1 MAIKIQL
8 RRDTA
13 ANWVANNPLLLNGE
27 IGIETDTLKFKIGNG
42 SQRWNAINF
51 YAFKTGA
58 PNGIATLDSTGKIPA
73 SQLPTFNTIEDLEQA
88 IQESFSLK
96 TTSDITEGTNLYFT
110 NARSIAAGQGVFD
123 PYGSSTQAVATAATN
138 TATKISDLI
147 NSAPEVL
154 NTLGELATAIQNNEN
169 YVEDVV
175 NLVAGKQNIL
185 TAGNAISIANDTI
198 SVPENAF
205 DEKGASATATAAA
218 SLDATAKANAAI
230 STAAEDATTKANAAI
245 AAAATDATEKDNAVK
260 LEVLALSAS
269 DATTKANAAKTA
281 AISAASTDATAKAN
295 AAQSA
300 ATSAANT
307 YADDQYFIVLEN
319 ANTHAEGFTSSAI
332 ADLTTSSISEG
343 TNLYFTDSRA
353 RQAVASDIA
362 DAIALVP
369 GGGNSISSTTDLP
382 EGENLYFT
390 NARAVTATNTA
401 RTNIL
406 VAALSSVDDLRTEV
420 QGSLADYIPTSDR
433 GVASGVA
440 GLDSS
445 SKISESVVPSSI
457 ARLSSPSFTGDV
469 TVENNLVVDGNLT
482 VNGTTTTVDTANFST
497 SDALIYLGEGN
508 AANTIDL
515 GIVSSFIDESGY
527 QHSGVVRDASANK
540 WKFFKGVSDEPTT
553 VINFTQGSLDD
564 LAVGGLEASSA
575 VIGSVTNDEI
585 QRLAGVTSGVQSQL
599 NSITSSYATTI
610 ALTAGVAEA
619 KTYTDTAINGIN
631 NSLDDYALA
640 SDRNQAG
647 GYAGLDLSGKIS
659 TSAIPTISNSMLENN
674 SITINGSSISL
685 GSSVITGYTNG
696 VSGANVNKITYG
708 TSATPPASGNSAG
721 DIYIQY

>member
-13 ANWVANNPLLLNGE
+13 ANWTANNPLLLNGE

-51 YAFKTGA
+51 YAFKIGS
-58 PNGIATLDSTGKIPA
+58 PNGVATLDSSGKIPA
-73 SQLPTFNTIEDLEQA
+73 SQLPAFDTIEDLEAA
-88 IQESFSLK
+88 IQQAFSSR
-96 TTSDITEGTNLYFT
+96 TTSNLAEGTNLYFT
-110 NARSIAAGQGVFD
+110 PARAIAAGQGVFD

-138 TATKISDLI
+138 TATKISDLL

-154 NTLGELATAIQNNEN
+154 NTLGELAAAIQDNEN

-185 TAGNAISIANDTI
+185 TAGNAISIVGNTI
-198 SVPENAF
+198 SVSDNVY
-205 DEKGASATATAAA
+205 DDKGAADLAEAAA
-218 SLDATAKANAAI
+218 SL
-230 STAAEDATTKANAAI
+230 DATTKANAAVST
-245 AAAATDATEKDNAVK
+245 A
-260 LEVLALSAS
+260 AS
-269 DATTKANAAKTA
+269 DATTKANAAVTTA
-281 AISAASTDATAKAN
+281 ATDATNKVNAAKLEVLALSSSDATTKAN

-300 ATSAANT
+300 AISAAATDATNKANAAQSAAIAAAAT
-307 YADDQYFIVLEN
+307 HAESQDLIVLEN
-319 ANTHAEGFTSSAI
+319 ANMHAEGFTSSAI
-332 ADLTTSSISEG
+332 ADLTTSDIPEG
-343 TNLYFTDSRA
+343 NRLYFTEARA
-353 RQAVASDIA
+353 KQAVASDIA
-362 DAIALVP
+362 DAIAAIP
-369 GGGNSISSTTDLP
+369 DGGSSITSTTDLP
-382 EGENLYFT
+382 EGNNLYFT
-390 NARAVTATNTA
+390 NARAVTATNAA

-406 VAALSSVDDLRTEV
+406 LSALSSVDDLRTEV
-420 QGSLADYIPTSDR
+420 QGYLTNYIPNADR
-433 GVASGVA
+433 GVAEGVA

-445 SKISESVVPSSI
+445 GKISDSIIPSTI
-457 ARLSSPSFTGDV
+457 ARVSGPSFSGNV
-469 TVENNLVVDGNLT
+469 NIENNLVVDGNLT

-508 AANTIDL
+508 AANTVDL
-515 GIVSSFIDESGY
+515 GIVSSFVDESGY
-527 QHSGVVRDASANK
+527 QHSGIVRDSSSNK
-540 WKFFKGVSDEPTT
+540 WKFFKGVTDEPTT
-553 VINFTQGSLDD
+553 VINFTQGLLDD
-564 LAVGGLEASSA
+564 LAVGGLEATSA
-575 VIGSVTNDEI
+575 TIGSVTNDEI
-585 QRLAGVTSGVQSQL
+585 QRLSGVTSGVQSQL

-610 ALTAGVAEA
+610 ALTSGIAEA

-659 TSAIPTISNSMLENN
+659 TSAIPTISNSMLQNN
-674 SITINGSSISL
+674 SITINGSAVSL

-696 VSGANVNKITYG
+696 MSGANVNKITYG

>member
-51 YAFKTGA
+51 YAFKVGS
-58 PNGIATLDSTGKIPA
+58 PNGVATLDSSGKVPA
-73 SQLPTFNTIEDLEQA
+73 SQLPSFDTIEDLEQA
-88 IQESFSLK
+88 IQEWFSSK
-96 TTSDITEGTNLYFT
+96 TTSDLPEGSNLYFT
-110 NARSIAAGQGVFD
+110 NARAIAAGQGVFD
-123 PYGSSTQAVATAATN
+123 PYGSSTQAIATAATN
-138 TATKISDLI
+138 TATKISDLL

-185 TAGNAISIANDTI
+185 TAGNAISIENNI
-198 SVPENAF
+198 IYVPENAF
-205 DEKGASATATAAA
+205 DEKGASDLAAAAA
-218 SLDATAKANAAI
+218 SLDATTKANAAI
-230 STAAEDATTKANAAI
+230 STAAADATTKANAAI
-245 AAAATDATEKDNAVK
+245 AAAATDATAKDNAVK

-269 DATTKANAAKTA
+269 DATTKANAAQAA
-281 AISAASTDATAKAN
+281 AISSASTDATGKAN

-300 ATSAANT
+300 AIASANA
-307 YADDQYFIVLEN
+307 YADTQDLIVLEN
-319 ANTHAEGFTSSAI
+319 ANMHAEGFTSSAI
-332 ADLTTSSISEG
+332 SNLTTSDISEG
-343 TNLYFTDSRA
+343 SNLYFTDSRA

-362 DAIALVP
+362 DAIASVP
-369 GGGNSISSTTDLP
+369 GGGTSISSTTDLP
-382 EGENLYFT
+382 EGTNLYFT
-390 NARAVTATNTA
+390 NARAVTATNAA

-406 VAALSSVDDLRTEV
+406 LSALSSVDDLRTEV
-420 QGSLADYIPTSDR
+420 QGYLTDYIPNSDR
-433 GVASGVA
+433 GVAEGVA

-445 SKISESVVPSSI
+445 GKIAESVIPSTI

-482 VNGTTTTVDTANFST
+482 VNGTTTTVDTANFAT

-515 GIVSSFIDESGY
+515 GIVSSFIDGSGY

-540 WKFFKGVSDEPTT
+540 WKFFKGVTDEPTT

-564 LAVGGLEASSA
+564 LAVGGLEATSA
-575 VIGSVTNDEI
+575 AIGSVTNDEI

-599 NSITSSYATTI
+599 NNITSSYATTI
-610 ALTAGVAEA
+610 ALTSGVAEA

-631 NSLDDYALA
+631 NSLEDYALA

-659 TSAIPTISNSMLENN
+659 TSAIPTISNSMLQNN

>member
-1 MAIKIQL
+1 MAIKIKL

-88 IQESFSLK
+88 IQESFSSK

-185 TAGNAISIANDTI
+185 TAGNAISIVNDTI

-205 DEKGASATATAAA
+205 YEKGASATATAAA
-218 SLDATAKANAAI
+218 SLDATTKANAAI

-269 DATTKANAAKTA
+269 DATTKANAAQTA

-319 ANTHAEGFTSSAI
+319 ANIHAE
-332 ADLTTSSISEG
+332 
-343 TNLYFTDSRA
+343 
-353 RQAVASDIA
+353 
-362 DAIALVP
+362 
-369 GGGNSISSTTDLP
+369 
-382 EGENLYFT
+382 
-390 NARAVTATNTA
+390 
-401 RTNIL
+401 
-406 VAALSSVDDLRTEV
+406 
-420 QGSLADYIPTSDR
+420 
-433 GVASGVA
+433 
-440 GLDSS
+440 
-445 SKISESVVPSSI
+445 
-457 ARLSSPSFTGDV
+457 
-469 TVENNLVVDGNLT
+469 
-482 VNGTTTTVDTANFST
+482 
-497 SDALIYLGEGN
+497 
-508 AANTIDL
+508 
-515 GIVSSFIDESGY
+515 
-527 QHSGVVRDASANK
+527 
-540 WKFFKGVSDEPTT
+540 
-553 VINFTQGSLDD
+553 
-564 LAVGGLEASSA
+564 
-575 VIGSVTNDEI
+575 
-585 QRLAGVTSGVQSQL
+585 
-599 NSITSSYATTI
+599 
-610 ALTAGVAEA
+610 
-619 KTYTDTAINGIN
+619 
-631 NSLDDYALA
+631 
-640 SDRNQAG
+640 
-647 GYAGLDLSGKIS
+647 
-659 TSAIPTISNSMLENN
+659 
-674 SITINGSSISL
+674 
-685 GSSVITGYTNG
+685 
-696 VSGANVNKITYG
+696 
-708 TSATPPASGNSAG
+708 
-721 DIYIQY
+721 